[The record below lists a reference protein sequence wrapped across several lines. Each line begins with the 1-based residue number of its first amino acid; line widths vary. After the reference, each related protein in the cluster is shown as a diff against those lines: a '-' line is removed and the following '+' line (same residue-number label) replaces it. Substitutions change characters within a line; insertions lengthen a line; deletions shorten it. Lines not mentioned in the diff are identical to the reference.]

1 MEQTSLLLLQG
12 EAGRRDGY
20 TLRSPLLLAGSAS
33 ARLIAAF
40 MNLPVSVH
48 WFALIDQRV
57 ASIDRER
64 PGGISKR
71 PEIERSRRATTLRQ
85 AGCTPKELPLLSWRC
100 DPAAVADDAG
110 AAKLPWPMMQGDKA
124 AVAVMHS
131 NRSAACL
138 GMGAV
143 EEAAREA
150 RLCTQQNAAWSKGY
164 ARLGEALLALGQWD
178 NAVDALK
185 DGLELDPHNAAIQD
199 TLQRAVT
206 SSSRHQ

>member
-48 WFALIDQRV
+48 WFALIDQREAGNRAFKAGHNIK
-57 ASIDRER
+57 AS
-64 PGGISKR
+64 GLYAQGI
-71 PEIERSRRATTLRQ
+71 A
-85 AGCTPKELPLLSWRC
+85 AAELE
-100 DPAAVADDAG
+100 
-110 AAKLPWPMMQGDKA
+110 GDKA